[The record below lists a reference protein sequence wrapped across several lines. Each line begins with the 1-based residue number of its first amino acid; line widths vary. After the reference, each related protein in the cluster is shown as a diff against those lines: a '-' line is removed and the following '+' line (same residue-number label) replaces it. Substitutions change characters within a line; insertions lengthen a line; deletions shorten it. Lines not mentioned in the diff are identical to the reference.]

1 MMTDSLKAFDKVL
14 ADLQEIK
21 TKGDF
26 LPDCTTK
33 DGYLASKDFVLKI
46 TTPARRALTDAHKGA
61 KAFHLEGGRVV
72 DAKKNELMQVL
83 KDVEEPHQK
92 AYKLKDEK
100 IKRIKAEKEAAIQN
114 GFDLLNGYA
123 SRAIG
128 QPSGSIS
135 FLLEECSVFDAD
147 PAVYRK
153 EIDKIVLLHKKIMG
167 QLSDALTQALQ
178 IEDMGRKQDEMD
190 RKQAEF
196 DAIEL
201 KRSQDSDR
209 ENRKIEEAKQRE
221 RMRAEA
227 EQLAANEVARH
238 KLDAEK
244 ADSRRAEEAEQ
255 AKVFAEDAKI
265 ESKRQAELAAIQA
278 VQDEKDKQEAEQV
291 KLAEEAK
298 AREADKKHRGV
309 INRQAMDCLIQGGL
323 SENEAKLAIKLIASR
338 KVAHVQISY

>member
-1 MMTDSLKAFDKVL
+1 MTDSLKAFDKVL
-14 ADLQEIK
+14 ADLEEIK
-21 TKGDF
+21 SKGNF

-33 DGYLASKDFVLKI
+33 EGYLASKDFVLKI

-61 KAFHLEGGRVV
+61 KAFHLEGGRIV
-72 DAKKNELMQVL
+72 DSKKNELMQVI
-83 KDVEEPHQK
+83 KDAEKPHQD
-92 AYKLKDEK
+92 AYKVKDDN

-114 GFDLLNGYA
+114 GFDLLNGYP

-135 FLLEECSVFDAD
+135 FLLEECSAFDAD

-153 EIDKIVLLHKKIMG
+153 EIDNVILLHKKTMG

-178 IEDMGRKQDEMD
+178 VEDMGRKQAEMD

-201 KRSQDSDR
+201 KRSQESDK
-209 ENRKIEEAKQRE
+209 ENKKIEEAKQRE

-227 EQLAANEVARH
+227 EQMAADEVSRH
-238 KLDAEK
+238 KLDADNAEN
-244 ADSRRAEEAEQ
+244 RRVAEAEQ
-255 AKVFAEDAKI
+255 ARVFAEDAKI
-265 ESKRQAELAAIQA
+265 EAIKQAELAAAQA
-278 VQDEKDKQEAEQV
+278 VQDEKDKQAVEQV
-291 KLAEEAK
+291 KLAEQAK
-298 AREADKKHRGV
+298 DREADKKHGGA
-309 INRQAMDCLIQGGL
+309 INRQALDCLVQGGMIE
-323 SENEAKLAIKLIASR
+323 SEAKLAVKLIASR